1 MKGRDSSN
9 AYPDDAQAEVSAAC
23 RENRE
28 IVLSR
33 ADLRK
38 LGHTHRS
45 PTKAMRAFCVDCMG
59 NQHAEVRR
67 CTSIGCA
74 LWPYR
79 LGRNPFHG
87 SGVPS

>member
-38 LGHTHRS
+38 LRPHAPEPNQGDARLLRRLHGEPARGGSSLHEHRL
-45 PTKAMRAFCVDCMG
+45 RALAV
-59 NQHAEVRR
+59 QTRPKPISR
-67 CTSIGCA
+67 
-74 LWPYR
+74 
-79 LGRNPFHG
+79 
-87 SGVPS
+87 